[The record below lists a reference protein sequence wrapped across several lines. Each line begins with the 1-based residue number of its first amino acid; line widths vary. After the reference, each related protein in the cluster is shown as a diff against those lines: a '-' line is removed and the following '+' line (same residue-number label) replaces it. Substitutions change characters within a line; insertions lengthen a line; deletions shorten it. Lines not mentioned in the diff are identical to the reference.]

1 MKINYPNIEILVI
14 DDGSFDL
21 TSEIA
26 KKFEDKGKLRVI
38 YKENGGKADA
48 LNRGID
54 EALGEYILCMD
65 ADSILNEDVLLE
77 CMGYF
82 QKYPDL
88 SAVAGRVEIGNSQN
102 ILSKFQKLEYITGL
116 NLFKRGQSFLKTVTI
131 IPGPIGVFRREE
143 LLEVGKYDLDTF
155 AEDADLTIRLIIAG
169 HRIKYNHRMVA
180 VTEGPIEISQLV
192 TQRYRW
198 SRGMVQAIFKNIS
211 HLNIFKSGLR
221 NSLTILYML
230 VESVFIPIINFSFTM
245 LTVQYALTYGG
256 TQMLGS
262 YFLGLTLLDLSLT
275 LFSMI
280 TERNI
285 KPFFMLAILNRV
297 TYGLFLETLRFF
309 AIIDELLGIPMS
321 WGQLKRTGL
330 KSEGES

>member
-1 MKINYPNIEILVI
+1 VI

-26 KKFEDKGKLRVI
+26 KKFEDKGRLRVI

-65 ADSILNEDVLLE
+65 ADSVLSEDVLLE
-77 CMGYF
+77 CMGFF

-131 IPGPIGVFRREE
+131 IPGPIGVFKREA
-143 LLEVGKYDLDTF
+143 LLAVGKYDLDTF

-169 HRIKYNHRMVA
+169 HRIKYNPRMVA
-180 VTEGPIEISQLV
+180 VTEGPIELSQLI

-198 SRGMVQAIFKNIS
+198 SRGMVQAIFKNIR
-211 HLNIFKSGLR
+211 HLNVFKSGLR
-221 NSLTILYML
+221 NSLTMLYML
-230 VESVFIPIINFSFTM
+230 VESVFIPIVNFSFTM
-245 LTVQYALTYGG
+245 LTIQYALTYGG

-262 YFLGLTLLDLSLT
+262 YFIGLTLLDLSLT

-280 TERNI
+280 TERNV
-285 KPFFMLAILNRV
+285 KPFFMLSIINRV

-330 KSEGES
+330 ESEGES